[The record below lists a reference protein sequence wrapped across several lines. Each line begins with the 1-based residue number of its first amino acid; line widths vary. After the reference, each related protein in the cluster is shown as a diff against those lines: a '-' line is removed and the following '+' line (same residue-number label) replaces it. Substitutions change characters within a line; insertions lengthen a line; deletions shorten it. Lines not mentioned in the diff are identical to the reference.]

1 MTAPA
6 PFGAPVRLFLLTALT
21 MCAFAANSVLN
32 RLAIAGGRIG
42 PFDFAVLRLVSGA
55 LALWLLAC
63 LRGRKIGW
71 SARRR
76 LAGGGALLV
85 YMLGFSWAY
94 LELAAG
100 TGALLLF
107 GGVQITMFAGALAA
121 GDGVPARRWLGAG
134 LAMSGLVWLLWPQ
147 GGAGAGVWPALS
159 MGLAAVGWGV
169 YSLIGRREGDPL
181 AATAANFI
189 VASPVAL
196 AVAVLMGGLIGGP
209 VPGAG
214 LTAGGAGLA
223 VLSGVVTSGMGYALW
238 YRILPAL
245 GATRAAV
252 AQLTVPVIAAAG
264 GMALLGERPDLTF
277 ALATALVLGGVAI
290 AALPRRG

>member
-6 PFGAPVRLFLLTALT
+6 PVGAPVRLFLLTALT

-32 RLAIAGGRIG
+32 RLAIAGDRIG
-42 PFDFAVLRLVSGA
+42 PFDFAALRLASGA
-55 LALWLLAC
+55 LALWLMVGLS
-63 LRGRKIGW
+63 GRKIDW
-71 SARRR
+71 SAHRR
-76 LAGGGALLV
+76 LVGGGALLV

-94 LELAAG
+94 LDLAAG

-107 GGVQITMFAGALAA
+107 GGVQITMFAGAMAA
-121 GDGVPARRWLGAG
+121 GDRVPVRRWLGAG

-147 GGAGAGVWPALS
+147 GGAGATDVWPALS
-159 MGLAAVGWGV
+159 MAMAAVGWGV

-189 VASPVAL
+189 VASPAALLVAG
-196 AVAVLMGGLIGGP
+196 LMEGP

-214 LTAGGAGLA
+214 LTAGGAALA
-223 VLSGVVTSGMGYALW
+223 ILSGVVTSGMGYALW

-264 GMALLGERPDLTF
+264 GMVLLGERPDLTF

-290 AALPRRG
+290 AALPGRG

>member
-6 PFGAPVRLFLLTALT
+6 QFGAPVRLFLLTALT

-32 RLAIAGGRIG
+32 RLAIAEGRIG
-42 PFDFAVLRLVSGA
+42 PFDFAALRLVSGA

-63 LRGRKIGW
+63 LRGRKIDW

-94 LELAAG
+94 LDLAAG

-107 GGVQITMFAGALAA
+107 GGVQITMFAGALAT
-121 GDGVPARRWLGAG
+121 GDGVPVRRWLGAG
-134 LAMSGLVWLLWPQ
+134 LAMAGLVWLLWPQ
-147 GGAGAGVWPALS
+147 VGAGAGVWPALS

-196 AVAVLMGGLIGGP
+196 VVAVLMDGP

-252 AQLTVPVIAAAG
+252 AQLTVPVLAAAG